1 MDNIKNDSYY
11 VNKIIEDIDFI
22 IGHMKDVTKESFEMN
37 DLLIDSMQFR
47 LIQISKNSCKL

>member
-22 IGHMKDVTKESFEMN
+22 IGHMKDVTKRIF
-37 DLLIDSMQFR
+37 
-47 LIQISKNSCKL
+47 